1 MNENMDRPFRF
12 LYSERLPGFES
23 ELMIEDRECPKLV
36 SVWDSINS
44 YRIYNG
50 QIDEA
55 GISDYLKHILERKG
69 WIKYQNKF
77 ASTLFSAGPSDL

>member
-1 MNENMDRPFRF
+1 MIDDR
-12 LYSERLPGFES
+12 
-23 ELMIEDRECPKLV
+23 DTPKLV

-50 QIDEA
+50 QINHDDL
-55 GISDYLKHILERKG
+55 GDYLKTILERRG

-77 ASTLFSAGPSDL
+77 SNAFFPVSSTDLWSSSIKQCKIQWSFDI